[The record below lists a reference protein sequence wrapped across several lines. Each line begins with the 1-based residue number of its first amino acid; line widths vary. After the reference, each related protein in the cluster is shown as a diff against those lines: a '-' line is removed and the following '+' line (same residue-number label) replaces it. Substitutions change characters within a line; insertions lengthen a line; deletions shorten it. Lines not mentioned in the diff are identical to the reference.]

1 MTRRSV
7 KIARL
12 FGFILFALISAWD
25 VDAMRPHIAAHSWTT
40 LAFVSLFLAAHLS
53 DYFTLGRLVSRL
65 DPLFLRNADEIVGAT
80 AECGRSLPSVDPGQ
94 TPGLYV
100 FTVVTAIEAQ
110 ASARPI
116 PSLDRASPCNRSG
129 ARLLRLH
136 QRPQCPPANLARPA
150 IRCPTLATP
159 GWASSQLT
167 RPSAVV
173 PFVPHLAVAAEMGR

>member
-12 FGFILFALISAWD
+12 FGFILFVLIGAWD

-53 DYFTLGRLVSRL
+53 DYFTQGRPVSRL

-80 AECGRSLPSVDPGQ
+80 AEYGRSLPSVDPGQ

-110 ASARPI
+110 ASGAPYPI
-116 PSLDRASPCNRSG
+116 TRQGIIVQPEWRSAFSTSP
-129 ARLLRLH
+129 
-136 QRPQCPPANLARPA
+136 
-150 IRCPTLATP
+150 
-159 GWASSQLT
+159 T
-167 RPSAVV
+167 RPVPARQPRSASDRV
-173 PFVPHLAVAAEMGR
+173 PYSSDARVG

>member
-53 DYFTLGRLVSRL
+53 DYFTLGRLVGRL
-65 DPLFLRNADEIVGAT
+65 DPLFLRNADEIVGAA
-80 AECGRSLPSVDPGQ
+80 AEYGGSLPSIDPGQ

-110 ASARPI
+110 ASGAPYPI
-116 PSLDRASPCNRSG
+116 TRQGMTMQPEWRS
-129 ARLLRLH
+129 
-136 QRPQCPPANLARPA
+136 
-150 IRCPTLATP
+150 
-159 GWASSQLT
+159 ASSTSSTPPMPARET
-167 RPSAVV
+167 RSASDRVFYSGEV
-173 PFVPHLAVAAEMGR
+173 RVG

>member
-65 DPLFLRNADEIVGAT
+65 DPLILGNADEIVGAT
-80 AECGRSLPSVDPGQ
+80 AEYGRSLPPVDPGH

-110 ASARPI
+110 ASGAPYPI
-116 PSLDRASPCNRSG
+116 TRQGIIVQPEWRS
-129 ARLLRLH
+129 
-136 QRPQCPPANLARPA
+136 
-150 IRCPTLATP
+150 
-159 GWASSQLT
+159 ASSTSLT
-167 RPSAVV
+167 PPVPARQPRSASDRRPYSGEARV
-173 PFVPHLAVAAEMGR
+173 G

>member
-12 FGFILFALISAWD
+12 FGFILFVLISAWD

-65 DPLFLRNADEIVGAT
+65 DPLILGNADEIVGAS
-80 AECGRSLPSVDPGQ
+80 AEYGRSLPPVDPGQ
-94 TPGLYV
+94 TSGLYV

-110 ASARPI
+110 ASGAPYPITRQGITVQPEWRSDSSTSPTPPVPGRQPRSATDRLPYSGEARV
-116 PSLDRASPCNRSG
+116 G
-129 ARLLRLH
+129 
-136 QRPQCPPANLARPA
+136 
-150 IRCPTLATP
+150 
-159 GWASSQLT
+159 
-167 RPSAVV
+167 
-173 PFVPHLAVAAEMGR
+173 

>member
-65 DPLFLRNADEIVGAT
+65 DPLFLRNADEIVGVT
-80 AECGRSLPSVDPGQ
+80 AKYGRSLPSVDPGQ

-110 ASARPI
+110 ASGAPYPI
-116 PSLDRASPCNRSG
+116 TRRGITGQPEWRS
-129 ARLLRLH
+129 
-136 QRPQCPPANLARPA
+136 
-150 IRCPTLATP
+150 
-159 GWASSQLT
+159 ASSTSPTPPVPARQP
-167 RPSAVV
+167 RSAGDQV
-173 PFVPHLAVAAEMGR
+173 PYSGEARVG